1 MIRNKT
7 QQNIYSNV
15 MSENSEIQYK
25 FGNMIY
31 KINQSSYT
39 ELCHY
44 ISEKVGSENHRDN
57 NAHHYNDIF

>member
-1 MIRNKT
+1 
-7 QQNIYSNV
+7 